1 MTRNNLTAQWR
12 NSRPTIRD
20 VAEAA
25 GVSTA
30 TVSNVVRGTCFVRAE
45 RQKKVLDAI
54 ETLGYSPNLMAAGLR
69 ARRSR
74 MVGIVVPDITTSFF
88 GSVVRRIEELASGSN
103 YQILLADTQENGE
116 RELERVRALVQRQA
130 DGLIL
135 IPCRDSARTLEDIR
149 KSKIP
154 TVLVDRT
161 VRDSE
166 LDIVS
171 ADNSA
176 AAREGCRHL
185 ISLGHRKITF
195 LVSDPKLRNITE
207 RIQGYRE
214 GMIEAGLSRS
224 ISIVAGGMTSDQ
236 AHTSLRRAFRQADR
250 PSAIFAATHV
260 MALGALRA
268 IWETG
273 CTLPAAI
280 SLLAF
285 DDCEWMTAL
294 RPFLSTLRQP
304 IAEMAQE
311 AWLVLTERI
320 QGHRLERVTRE
331 FPCTLVIRESTVPP
345 DGRPRREGRRTQRND
360 FTTEAQRARR

>member
-1 MTRNNLTAQWR
+1 MLRKVKSRRQRSIENP
-12 NSRPTIRD
+12 RPTIRD
-20 VAEAA
+20 VADAA

-30 TVSNVVRGTCFVRAE
+30 TVSNVLHGTCFVRAE

-54 ETLGYSPNLMAAGLR
+54 EYLGYRPNLMAAGLR

-88 GSVVRRIEELASGSN
+88 GMVVRRIEELASGSD
-103 YQILLADTQENGE
+103 YQILLVDTQENAD
-116 RELERVRALVQRQA
+116 RELERVRALVRSQA

-135 IPCRDSARTLEDIR
+135 IPCCDCARTLEDIR
-149 KSKIP
+149 NSKIP

-161 VRDSE
+161 AADNE
-166 LDIVS
+166 FDTIS
-171 ADNSA
+171 ADNLA

-185 ISLGHRKITF
+185 VSLGHRKITL
-195 LVSDPKLRNITE
+195 LVSDPNLRNIAE

-214 GMIEAGLSRS
+214 AMLEAGLSMFVR
-224 ISIVAGGMTSDQ
+224 VVVGGMTSDQ
-236 AHTSLRRAFRQADR
+236 AHRALRRSFQLADQ
-250 PSAIFAATHV
+250 PSAVFAATHV

-268 IWETG
+268 IWEAG
-273 CTLPAAI
+273 FALPETI

-304 IAEMAQE
+304 IDEIAQE
-311 AWLVLTERI
+311 AWSVLTERI
-320 QGHRLERVTRE
+320 EGRLAERVSRE
-331 FPCTLVIRESTVPP
+331 FPCTLVIRESTTRWVS
-345 DGRPRREGRRTQRND
+345 
-360 FTTEAQRARR
+360 EASR